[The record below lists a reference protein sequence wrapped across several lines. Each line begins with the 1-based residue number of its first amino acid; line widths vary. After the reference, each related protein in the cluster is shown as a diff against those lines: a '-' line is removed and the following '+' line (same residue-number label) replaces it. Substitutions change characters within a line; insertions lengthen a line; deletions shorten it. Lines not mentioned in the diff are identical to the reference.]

1 MLQSKGKEKT
11 QTPIRIIEFEMR
23 HLERICEIEN
33 SSFPEPFSNR
43 YLAELGKLYSETF
56 LIAERN
62 YEAIGYIVAKT
73 DCSRA
78 HILSIAIKNNWR
90 RKRIGYVLLQ
100 MLIIKLKS
108 KKKIYEIILEVEKN
122 NIPAKTL
129 YERVGFKLVK
139 EIKNYYLNG
148 EDALVY
154 YFRI

>member
-1 MLQSKGKEKT
+1 MLQSKRKEKT
-11 QTPIRIIEFEMR
+11 QTPIRIIEFELR
-23 HLERICEIEN
+23 YLEKIYEIEN
-33 SSFPEPFSNR
+33 SSFPEPFSNC
-43 YLAELGKLYSETF
+43 YLAELGRLYSETF

-78 HILSIAIKNNWR
+78 HILSIAVENNWR

>member
-11 QTPIRIIEFEMR
+11 QTPIRISEFELR
-23 HLERICEIEN
+23 YLKKICEIEN
-33 SSFPEPFSNR
+33 SSFPEPFSGR
-43 YLAELGKLYSETF
+43 YLADLGKLYSETF
-56 LIAERN
+56 LVAERN

-73 DCSRA
+73 NCSRA
-78 HILSIAIKNNWR
+78 HILSIAVENKWR
-90 RKRIGYVLLQ
+90 RKRIGFILLQ

-108 KKKIYEIILEVEKN
+108 KRINEIILEVEIN

-129 YERVGFKLVK
+129 YERVGFKLIK

-154 YFRI
+154 YFKI

>member
-1 MLQSKGKEKT
+1 MLQSKGKEKN
-11 QTPIRIIEFEMR
+11 QMPIRIIEFEIR

-33 SSFPEPFSNR
+33 SSFPEPFSDR
-43 YLAELGKLYSETF
+43 YLSELGKLYSETF

-73 DCSRA
+73 DCSKA
-78 HILSIAIKNNWR
+78 HILSIAVENNWR
-90 RKRIGYVLLQ
+90 RKGIGYNLLQ

-108 KKKIYEIILEVEKN
+108 RKINEIILEVEKN
-122 NIPAKTL
+122 NISAKTL
-129 YERVGFKLVK
+129 YERVGFKLLK

-154 YFRI
+154 HLS

>member
-11 QTPIRIIEFEMR
+11 QTSIRITEFELR
-23 HLERICEIEN
+23 YLEKICEIEN
-33 SSFPEPFSNR
+33 SSFPEPFSGH
-43 YLAELGKLYSETF
+43 YLSDLGKLYSETF
-56 LIAERN
+56 LVAEKN
-62 YEAIGYIVAKT
+62 YEVIGYIVAKT

-78 HILSIAIKNNWR
+78 HILSIAVKNNWR
-90 RKRIGYVLLQ
+90 RKRIGFTLLQ

-108 KKKIYEIILEVEKN
+108 KRINEIILEVELN

-129 YERVGFKLVK
+129 YERVGFKLIK

-154 YFRI
+154 YFKI

>member
-1 MLQSKGKEKT
+1 MLQSKRKEET
-11 QTPIRIIEFEMR
+11 QTPIRFTEFELR
-23 HLERICEIEN
+23 YLEKICEIEN
-33 SSFPEPFSNR
+33 SSFPEPFSGR
-43 YLAELGKLYSETF
+43 YLSDLGKLYSETF
-56 LIAERN
+56 LVAERN

-78 HILSIAIKNNWR
+78 HILSIAVENNWM
-90 RKRIGYVLLQ
+90 RKRVGFTLLQ

-108 KKKIYEIILEVEKN
+108 KRINEIILEVEKN

-129 YERVGFKLVK
+129 YEKVGFKLIK

-154 YFRI
+154 YLKI